1 MSYQDDPPAPGEPTD
16 GEPFGDRATTSG
28 PGARRDPLEQELEA
42 RAAELRA
49 LIQATPT
56 PGGPDVVEARPAS
69 YLELA
74 ARRRRHWLL
83 AAGGALVAAGALLF
97 VLLITGVSILG
108 TLILAPGLLLL
119 ALAIGWRPFY
129 GLYLPGLALVGWGG
143 GMIVDKALHS
153 PMYLSLVGLGAGLV
167 LAWIIRRVQAGW
179 AHLWPLVGGVF
190 VGALGVLVGL
200 HSPWSIVW
208 HAWPLLIVAVGVA
221 LVVRAVLPARRGAG
235 GPPART

>member
-1 MSYQDDPPAPGEPTD
+1 MSDQEGQGMAETAGQ
-16 GEPFGDRATTSG
+16 TSG
-28 PGARRDPLEQELEA
+28 DPFERELEA

-49 LIQATPT
+49 LIQATPSL
-56 PGGPDVVEARPAS
+56 GGPDVVSARPET
-69 YLELA
+69 YLDLV
-74 ARRRRHWLL
+74 ARRRRRWLL

-129 GLYLPGLALVGWGG
+129 GLYLPGLALTGWGG
-143 GMIVDKALHS
+143 GMIVDKAVHS
-153 PMYLSLVGLGAGLV
+153 PMWLSFVGLGAGLV
-167 LAWIIRRVQAGW
+167 LAWIIRRLQVGW
-179 AHLWPLVGGVF
+179 AHVWPLVGGVL

-208 HAWPLLIVAVGVA
+208 HAWPLLIVAVGAA
-221 LVVRAVLPARRGAG
+221 LLVRAVLPARRAG
-235 GPPART
+235 GPPARRG